1 MEAEALVEEAPV
13 AQAVQE
19 DQEYQEEAAELEE
32 VPWEAS
38 VVPHMEEEENWG
50 VTHQRNS
57 TVIAPKR
64 TPL

>member
-1 MEAEALVEEAPV
+1 MEVAPV
-13 AQAVQE
+13 AQEVQE

-32 VPWEAS
+32 VPLEAS

-50 VTHQRNS
+50 GPHQQNS

>member
-1 MEAEALVEEAPV
+1 MEAEALVEGQA
-13 AQAVQE
+13 AQEVQE

-32 VPWEAS
+32 APWEAS
-38 VVPHMEEEENWG
+38 VVPHTEEEESWG
-50 VTHQRNS
+50 GTHQQSS